1 MQVPCTFVKRKGK
14 GVFASNCTIQEQYVC
29 LIKAIND
36 NQQIYGRFAAK
47 STNTEVFS
55 YAKELLG
62 DDFDIGVYPNFK
74 FEDTGIYGS
83 DLDPDVDDSFMLF

>member
-1 MQVPCTFVKRKGK
+1 MEDLLQT
-14 GVFASNCTIQEQYVC
+14 
-29 LIKAIND
+29 
-36 NQQIYGRFAAK
+36 AK

-74 FEDTGIYGS
+74 FEDTGIHGS